1 MTVWT
6 NSLMENLLATINK
19 QESPQPI
26 TLPTS
31 LLDLLYSG
39 FREEQ
44 SCILFSDS
52 VYFGPGDLITDFEK
66 SSYEAFLNE
75 TNINMLSGESYKD
88 LEDLRIGIEFGKRLY
103 YKLKSTYNNQFRV
116 IIRYNL
122 EIDLALWH
130 SDNGE
135 CIVRFHIIRPDNDEV
150 FRKEEI
156 DLEPEEA
163 IMILE

>member
-44 SCILFSDS
+44 SCILFRDS
-52 VYFGPGDLITDFEK
+52 VYFGPGDLNTDFEK

-75 TNINMLSGESYKD
+75 TNISMYYVETCKD
-88 LEDLRIGIEFGKRLY
+88 LEDLRIGMEFGKRLY
-103 YKLKSTYNNQFRV
+103 YKLNSTYNNQFRV
-116 IIRYNL
+116 IIRYYL
-122 EIDLALWH
+122 EAVQEHGIF
-130 SDNGE
+130 GQ
-135 CIVRFHIIRPDNDEV
+135 CIVRFHSIRPDNDEM
-150 FRKEEI
+150 FRKEEVG
-156 DLEPEEA
+156 LEPEEA
-163 IMILE
+163 IMTFE

>member
-19 QESPQPI
+19 KESPQPI
-26 TLPTS
+26 ILPTR
-31 LLDLLYSG
+31 LLEILDAG

-116 IIRYNL
+116 IVRYYIEEGKKSGNFC
-122 EIDLALWH
+122 D
-130 SDNGE
+130 
-135 CIVRFHIIRPDNDEV
+135 CIVRFHTIRPDNDEM

-163 IMILE
+163 IMIFE